1 MIKSKQWRGL
11 GLIIIKLGSVELTGH
26 TDKAS
31 GIHSKPVPEL
41 GGYCTSSAFDHQW
54 GHKSWVVWSA
64 GCTYPESFDANSNNS
79 SQG

>member
-26 TDKAS
+26 TDKTS

-41 GGYCTSSAFDHQW
+41 GGHCTSSAFDH
-54 GHKSWVVWSA
+54 
-64 GCTYPESFDANSNNS
+64 
-79 SQG
+79 

>member
-41 GGYCTSSAFDHQW
+41 GGYCTSSAFDH
-54 GHKSWVVWSA
+54 
-64 GCTYPESFDANSNNS
+64 
-79 SQG
+79 